1 MSRLTAALAALVLA
15 VGQAA
20 AQQAPPA
27 ADTLRAADATP
38 GAVALLVEHATRA
51 DVQAHLT
58 RLLTHPRADVRA
70 AAARVVLAVGLGG
83 LLPRLTG
90 ALQTE
95 VSRDTFA
102 ELTRAVAILGGP
114 AQDDSLVA
122 SWARLGPDAA
132 PAAIAFAR
140 VRGPAAL
147 GALEAVRSL
156 PPRAVAA
163 FVEAARPDA
172 ATLDRL
178 LEAAVTTPAPVI
190 FRAGLAAARA
200 GRVKPA
206 EARLVAGLAP
216 DRPAEMRLE
225 AARAALTGWT
235 GESALAPALVAALS
249 QPAPFADD
257 PASLDAVVMRELAD
271 RLAGRRTSA
280 GQVWR
285 DQVEAPGALLAG
297 LLASKGVQGL
307 LTSRELRQLQRTL
320 PDAGRGGPPDLPPA
334 APSEAVQLL
343 DSYPRGFIPGV
354 IAATGCDIGKAR
366 RQGIGAG
373 AGELVLRGD
382 GRPLRIA
389 PIDTGVTA
397 TGCDHATR
405 VLLMTHV
412 VDRPPAAEQERRI
425 AVVPFDGDYLT
436 CRESQDEDLAEAA
449 DMSAARIT
457 PPRKIRHVNPVYPDA
472 AQRARVQ
479 GVVVLDATIGAGGCV
494 GRLSVVRGVDPRLDL
509 AALLAVMRWRFSP
522 TLVDG
527 RPAAVVMTATVQFS
541 LQ

>member
-15 VGQAA
+15 TGQAE
-20 AQQAPPA
+20 AQTPPT
-27 ADTLRAADATP
+27 ADTLIAAEATP
-38 GAVALLVEHATRA
+38 GTAALLVEHAMRA
-51 DVQAHLT
+51 DVQLHLA
-58 RLLTHPRADVRA
+58 RLLAHPRADVRA
-70 AAARVVLAVGLGG
+70 AAARVILAVGAGG
-83 LLPRLTG
+83 LLPRLTS

-114 AQDDSLVA
+114 ALDESLVA

-147 GALEAVRSL
+147 GALDAVRSL
-156 PPRAVAA
+156 PPRAVAS

-178 LEAAVTTPAPVI
+178 LEAAVTTPAPAV

-200 GRVKPA
+200 GRLQPA
-206 EARLVAGLAP
+206 EARLVAGLAA

-249 QPAPFADD
+249 HPAPFADD
-257 PASLDAVVMRELAD
+257 PTSLDSVVMRELAD
-271 RLAGRRTSA
+271 RLAGRRPSTGA
-280 GQVWR
+280 AWR
-285 DQVEAPGALLAG
+285 DQVEAPGPLLAG

-307 LTSRELRQLQRTL
+307 LAPRELRHLQRAL
-320 PDAGRGGPPDLPPA
+320 PHVGRGAPPDLAPA
-334 APSEAVQLL
+334 APAAAVQLL
-343 DSYPRGFIPGV
+343 DSYPPGFIPGV
-354 IAATGCDIGKAR
+354 LAATGCDIGKAS

-373 AGELVLRGD
+373 AGELDLRAD
-382 GRPLRIA
+382 GRPSRIA

-412 VDRPPAAEQERRI
+412 ADRPPAAGPERRI

-436 CRESQDEDLAEAA
+436 CRASQDEELAEAVT
-449 DMSAARIT
+449 MGAARIT
-457 PPRKIRHVNPVYPDA
+457 PPRKTRHVNPVYPDA
-472 AQRARVQ
+472 ARRA
-479 GVVVLDATIGAGGCV
+479 GVEGIVVLDATIGAGGCV